1 MSKIA
6 VIYYSATG
14 HVHKL
19 AEALA
24 NGAADAGAEVRLR
37 RVAELAPE
45 EVIRGQDAWHEH
57 YVAASGSVREVE
69 PEDLE
74 WADGFAF
81 GTPTRYGLPA
91 AQLKEFIDQTGP
103 LWIKGALANKVA
115 TSFTSA
121 ANRHGGQESTLL
133 ALNNI
138 FYHWGSVIVPPGYTH
153 PVQYAAGGNPYGTSY
168 PSGLDGDPS
177 VTAEALTAAHY
188 QGYRLAQ
195 YANLLVAGQDSVPPR
210 PNGSPSSS
218 EHKDDSSSDPARPLV
233 RARSNPLDPEPYSP
247 PPPSKWTGQATSG
260 SPRPAA

>member
-1 MSKIA
+1 MISKIA

-14 HVHKL
+14 HVYKL
-19 AEALA
+19 GDALA
-24 NGAADAGAEVRLR
+24 KGAADAGADVRLR

-45 EVIRGQDAWHEH
+45 EVIRRQDAWHEH
-57 YVAASGSVREVE
+57 YGATVGVVQEATLD
-69 PEDLE
+69 DLA

-103 LWIKGALANKVA
+103 LWVEGQLANKVA

-138 FYHWGSVIVPPGYTH
+138 FYHWGSLIVPPGYTH
-153 PVQYAAGGNPYGTSY
+153 DVQYAAGGNPYGTSY
-168 PSGLDGDPS
+168 PSGLDGDAS
-177 VTAEALTAAHY
+177 VSVAALTAAHY

-195 YANLLVAGQDSVPPR
+195 YASRLVAGTDGAAAAG
-210 PNGSPSSS
+210 NGA
-218 EHKDDSSSDPARPLV
+218 DPAPPDL
-233 RARSNPLDPEPYSP
+233 APYDPPHHSVFP
-247 PPPSKWTGQATSG
+247 G
-260 SPRPAA
+260 